1 VLLVETA
8 SIVASLDIA
17 KLIAQALPLGSLLF
31 LADFVPQ
38 DWAVPASTAARL
50 AIARQI
56 VPLLLLAAALVHPW
70 CASSKTYHEFGWHC
84 GLIYIILLNFVS
96 HVIVHIQACKQHIAH
111 KTFFV

>member
-38 DWAVPASTAARL
+38 D
-50 AIARQI
+50 
-56 VPLLLLAAALVHPW
+56 
-70 CASSKTYHEFGWHC
+70 
-84 GLIYIILLNFVS
+84 
-96 HVIVHIQACKQHIAH
+96 
-111 KTFFV
+111 